1 MLGDGGRVSVS
12 MNYQCVV
19 RCEVCI
25 DYTGQEVR
33 TGEFH
38 LLDPRIQL
46 YNEID
51 VMRCDSDRHLTHLS
65 GVVFMN
71 LIGSE

>member
-1 MLGDGGRVSVS
+1 M
-12 MNYQCVV
+12 
-19 RCEVCI
+19 CI

-51 VMRCDSDRHLTHLS
+51 VMRCDSDRHLIHLS